1 VVANFRR
8 GLVALK
14 FELLVCWPER
24 GRKFPSRARCPSV
37 SEKFQCGLVVGC
49 GARRWSRGSVRG
61 SSQLEA
67 RLGWRGLV
75 SVGGGSSRL
84 EGARLSSRGSS
95 WPGVSSSWPGLSSSW
110 VVFRGS
116 SLLVTSPM
124 GSVQARHGSVRAR
137 RGLGAGT
144 SWARCGLIVAQRW
157 LGAGSSWPLVRACRL
172 TVARCRGSS
181 CPRSSV
187 RVRRGSVAG
196 CGARR
201 GSVLPGHG
209 SVWTHR
215 GPSRLIVARCGLGV
229 GPSWPWC
236 RLVEAEV
243 ALRNAFAA
251 DEW

>member
-1 VVANFRR
+1 LEGAR
-8 GLVALK
+8 GLV
-14 FELLVCWPER
+14 LV
-24 GRKFPSRARCPSV
+24 GGGSSRL
-37 SEKFQCGLVVGC
+37 E
-49 GARRWSRGSVRG
+49 GARLDWRGQGG
-61 SSQLEA
+61 SSRLEGA

-75 SVGGGSSRL
+75 SVGGGSSQL

-95 WPGVSSSWPGLSSSW
+95 WPGVSSPWPGLSSSW
-110 VVFRGS
+110 VVFWGS
-116 SLLVTSPM
+116 SLLVTSPMGM

-137 RGLGAGT
+137 RGLGVGT

-201 GSVLPGHG
+201 GSVLPGRG

-215 GPSRLIVARCGLGV
+215 GPSRLIVAGRGLGV
-229 GPSWPWC
+229 GSSWPWGWFIMA
-236 RLVEAEV
+236 LVRGHHGLGAG
-243 ALRNAFAA
+243 
-251 DEW
+251 